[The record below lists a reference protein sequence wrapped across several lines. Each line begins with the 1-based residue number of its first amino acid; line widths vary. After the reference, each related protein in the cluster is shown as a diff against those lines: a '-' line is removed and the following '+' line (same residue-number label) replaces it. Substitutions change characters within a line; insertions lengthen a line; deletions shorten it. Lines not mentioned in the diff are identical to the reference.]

1 MPKVVDNA
9 RLARMAELGMAAYE
23 GGQKIAA
30 LPSSKDVVDQLRAI
44 AMSLSAANAKQAEI
58 LGAQLAALAEVVK
71 SLVERKETERAD
83 PEYEFEIVERDSHGR
98 GKRMIAR
105 PMRGGDDA

>member
-1 MPKVVDNA
+1 
-9 RLARMAELGMAAYE
+9 MAELGMAAYE
-23 GGQKIAA
+23 GGQKVAA
-30 LPSSKDVVDQLRAI
+30 LPSSKDVVEQLRAI

-71 SLVERKETERAD
+71 SLVERKERED

-105 PMRGGDDA
+105 PMREGDDA